1 MCTSIFE
8 QTPVRGS
15 GKGSRGWF
23 VLEHANVSYDH
34 PFHAPMEHAL
44 TVDFVNDSVSDGGR
58 VAVELS
64 RDSARDLAARI
75 IAALDAADAYEGV
88 DPADAAP

>member
-8 QTPVRGS
+8 RTTVHGS

-23 VLEHANVSYDH
+23 ALEHANVGYDH

-44 TVDFVNDSVSDGGR
+44 TVDFVDGSQDPGAR

-64 RDSARDLAARI
+64 RESARALALRI
-75 IAALDAADAYEGV
+75 LEVLEAADAYEGESV
-88 DPADAAP
+88 TR